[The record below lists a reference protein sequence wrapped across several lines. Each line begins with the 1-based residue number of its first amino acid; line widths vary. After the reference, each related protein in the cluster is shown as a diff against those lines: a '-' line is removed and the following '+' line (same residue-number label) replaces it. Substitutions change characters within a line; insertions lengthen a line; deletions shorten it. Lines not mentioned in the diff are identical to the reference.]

1 LLADRSLSDWLGIG
15 LIVVGAYLVL
25 SWLVPGVSTLGS
37 LALLAAGIGLLYW
50 HFVRRAAAWTLYAGA
65 VLTGMGAA
73 RVVGEVLPG
82 TWHGATTIGIG
93 AAFLAIGYLR
103 HTQAGGYGWQGT
115 VGVDV
120 LALGLIQLV
129 LGWLPGAPSLFD
141 LITPVVLL
149 GAGALLVIASRR
161 LGRDPSPPRR

>member
-1 LLADRSLSDWLGIG
+1 
-15 LIVVGAYLVL
+15 
-25 SWLVPGVSTLGS
+25 
-37 LALLAAGIGLLYW
+37 
-50 HFVRRAAAWTLYAGA
+50 
-65 VLTGMGAA
+65 M
-73 RVVGEVLPG
+73 
-82 TWHGATTIGIG
+82 
-93 AAFLAIGYLR
+93 
-103 HTQAGGYGWQGT
+103 
-115 VGVDV
+115 